1 MEDHILSVKRNEF
14 KYMLSY
20 EQALRLKKEF
30 DVLLQ
35 RDESSGMNGYRV
47 KSLYFDSIKSLDFA
61 AKISGDNFRKKVRLR
76 IYGEEDETAKFEIK
90 AKEGKYQQ
98 KSSLLLTRA
107 EAMEIIKG
115 NYGILLDHS
124 EETAQKLYAIL
135 VLNCYRPSAMIEYN
149 RTAYCYPEF
158 DTRITFDSEV
168 KSSELNFDLYSKQI
182 PWNYII
188 NEAVILEVKYNKKL
202 VGFISDVL
210 KRYQLNNISV
220 SKYCSG
226 RPLFESLIV

>member
-35 RDESSGMNGYRV
+35 RDESSGLYGYRV
-47 KSLYFDSIKSLDFA
+47 KSLYFDSIHDKDFT
-61 AKISGDNFRKKVRLR
+61 AKISGDDVRKKIRLR
-76 IYGEEDETAKFEIK
+76 IYDEEDTTAKFEIK

-98 KSSLLLTRA
+98 KSSLLVTKA
-107 EAMEIIKG
+107 EAREIIKG
-115 NYGILLDHS
+115 NYGLLMDHK
-124 EETAQKLYAIL
+124 EETAHKLYAIL
-135 VLNCYRPSAMIEYN
+135 VLNCYRPSVLIEYN
-149 RTAYCYPEF
+149 RVAYCYPEF

-168 KSSELNFDLYSKQI
+168 KSSELDFDLYSRKI

-188 NEAVILEVKYNKKL
+188 NDSIILEVKYNHKL
-202 VGFISDVL
+202 MGFISDVL

-226 RPLFESLIV
+226 RPLFESMIV